1 MAEPRSRQERI
12 ADTLRRLKDD
22 SDAWV
27 ASTGADRPWL
37 APLSFLW
44 PDEQL
49 LLATDATTPTATNV
63 ATIPRLRFALGH
75 TRDVVIV
82 QGQAQL
88 APATDLTD
96 EEAGAYQTKR
106 GSDPRAWAGSVM
118 RLRPSRILAWR
129 EENELAGRVLMRDG
143 IWLRSPIPYCD
154 ARTSFIR
161 R

>member
-1 MAEPRSRQERI
+1 MAEPRSRQARI

-27 ASTGADRPWL
+27 ASTDADRPWL

-44 PDEQL
+44 RDEQL
-49 LLATDATTPTATNV
+49 LLATDAATPTATNV
-63 ATIPRLRFALGH
+63 ATIPRLRLALGH

-88 APATDLTD
+88 SPATNLTD
-96 EEAGAYQTKR
+96 EEAGAYQTKH
-106 GSDPRAWAGSVM
+106 GSDPRTWADSVM

-129 EENELAGRVLMRDG
+129 EENELTGRLLMRDG
-143 IWLRSPIPYCD
+143 VWLR
-154 ARTSFIR
+154 
-161 R
+161 